1 MKTLVIGGNRF
12 VGLRLAWELSRRGHE
27 ITVLNR
33 GQTEA
38 VLPPGT
44 ARIKCDRK
52 DHATLKSCLAGLEF
66 DAVFDIIP
74 MVPDDTRSIVDI
86 LDGHV
91 GRFVHV
97 STASAY
103 KATNAAPVKEDFP
116 KVASISEGEY
126 GFNKQLCEEVLFEAH
141 SRTGFPAVAIRP
153 GYISGPHNNVYRESL
168 FFDRVVKGRPVLV
181 PGDGT
186 HLAPFGYVDDL
197 ARLLVLCAEREEAVG
212 EAFNFSG
219 EFSVPTNDYVEAV
232 FGAAGRWTDVVH
244 FDPDRL
250 GLSPQDVFQVF
261 PYLWRNSVVFDI
273 SKAMYTLA
281 YREEV
286 RLGEGLRR
294 AFQWFTGAGIERKNM
309 DFGLEDRI
317 LDLARNS

>member
-1 MKTLVIGGNRF
+1 MKVLIIGGSRF
-12 VGLRLAWELSRRGHE
+12 VGLHLTWELSRRGHN

-38 VLPPGT
+38 ALPPCID
-44 ARIKCDRK
+44 RIRCDRK
-52 DHATLKSCLAGLEF
+52 DHAALKACLSGREF

-74 MVPDDTRSIVDI
+74 MVPDDTRSMVDI
-86 LDGHV
+86 LDGHTA
-91 GRFVHV
+91 RFVHV
-97 STASAY
+97 STASVYRAS
-103 KATNAAPVKEDFP
+103 NAAPVKEDFP
-116 KVASISEGEY
+116 KVASMSEGEY
-126 GFNKQLCEEVLFEAH
+126 GFNKQLCEQVLFEAH

-153 GYISGPHNNVYRESL
+153 GYIYGPHNNVYRESL

-219 EFSVPTNDYVEAV
+219 EFSVPMNDYVEAI
-232 FGAAGRWTDVVH
+232 FEAAGHRTEVVH
-244 FDPDRL
+244 FDPDCL
-250 GLSPQDVFQVF
+250 GLSSRDVFQVF
-261 PYLWRNSVVFDI
+261 PYLWRNSAVFDI
-273 SKAMYTLA
+273 SKAMYTLG

-294 AFQWFTGAGIERKNM
+294 AFQWFTAAGIERKDM
-309 DFGLEDRI
+309 DFGLEDRM
-317 LDLARNS
+317 LNLTRNS